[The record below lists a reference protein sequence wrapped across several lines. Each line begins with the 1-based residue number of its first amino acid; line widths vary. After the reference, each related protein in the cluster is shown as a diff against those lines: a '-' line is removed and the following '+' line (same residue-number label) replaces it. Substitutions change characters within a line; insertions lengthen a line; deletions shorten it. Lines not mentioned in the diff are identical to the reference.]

1 MDDWMEGKM
10 KENLVKINNQNN
22 IIRDIKIL
30 KLLLQNS
37 KQHHAMDDWM
47 EGKMKENLV
56 KINNQNNII

>member
-37 KQHHAMDDWM
+37 KQHDAMEDR
-47 EGKMKENLV
+47 MKKV
-56 KINNQNNII
+56 VSK